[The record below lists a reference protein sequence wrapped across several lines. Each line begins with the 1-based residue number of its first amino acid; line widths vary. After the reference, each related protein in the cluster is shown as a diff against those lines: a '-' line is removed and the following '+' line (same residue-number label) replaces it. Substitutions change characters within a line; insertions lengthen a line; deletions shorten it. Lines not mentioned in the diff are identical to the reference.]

1 MARKVFSMPPQN
13 TATQPQANHFIGAL
27 AQAMIDNVAGL
38 QQAVDRV
45 AAIAME
51 GGKPDRELIVAFQ
64 AFDRLKQEFEAVG
77 LALRK
82 LSRSGATT
90 NTAADAIGTI
100 AVSDLKNRLNGYLA
114 HALIASADDADTALQ
129 EACGE
134 DEQVF

>member
-1 MARKVFSMPPQN
+1 MPPQN

-82 LSRSGATT
+82 LSRSGATAS
-90 NTAADAIGTI
+90 TAADAIGTI
-100 AVSDLKNRLNGYLA
+100 TVSDLKNRLNGYLA